1 MRELKLGFD
10 AKRLFCNKEGLGSY
24 ARTLLRDLQSAY
36 PQHEYH
42 LYTPRI
48 DNSIDH
54 SYFTESDRFIVH
66 YNASASKFWRYSN
79 ISKDLKRDNI
89 DVYIGLSNELPRG
102 LSDNGV
108 KSIVV
113 IHDLLYK
120 YYPSQFS
127 LVDRLIIKH
136 KLDHALSNA
145 DQVLAVSQHTKSDIA
160 RNYNISEEKIKVIY
174 QAVNKLYRAETNTQE
189 HGEYLLCVGSINER
203 KNLKLL
209 VDAYQHMDANDR
221 VPVIIAGNGGRY
233 KAELIEAIESYK
245 LEHLF
250 TFIGYVSDE
259 KLIELYKKAIALVF
273 PSRYEGFGIPVIES
287 LSMNIPVIACNSSSI
302 MEVVGQHGIVIDSYD
317 SVVLSEAIIKIIDPN
332 NRQTLLN
339 GVEKHLTKFDPET
352 ICNAYLH
359 SIKHTISS

>member
-24 ARTLLRDLQSAY
+24 ARTLLRDLQTAY

-66 YNASASKFWRYSN
+66 YNANTPKLWRYSK
-79 ISKDLKRDNI
+79 ISKDLKRHKI

-102 LSDNGV
+102 LSSNGI

-120 YYPSQFS
+120 YYPNQFS
-127 LVDRLIIKH
+127 FVDRHIIKH
-136 KLDHALSNA
+136 KLNHAISKA
-145 DQVLAVSQHTKSDIA
+145 DQVLAVSQHTKSDIV
-160 RNYNISEEKIKVIY
+160 RNYNIANEKIKVIY
-174 QAVNKLYRAETNTQE
+174 QSVNKLYRDANTQGN
-189 HGEYLLCVGSINER
+189 GEYLLCVGTINER

-209 VDAYQHMDANDR
+209 VDSYQHMDPNDR
-221 VPVIIAGNGGRY
+221 VPVLVAGNGGRY
-233 KAELIEAIESYK
+233 KVELIEAIKSYK

-259 KLIELYKKAIALVF
+259 KLIELYKKAIALIF

-302 MEVVGQHGIVIDSYD
+302 MEVVGQYGIVIDSYD
-317 SVVLSEAIIKIIDPN
+317 SVVLSEAIIQITDPN
-332 NRQTLLN
+332 NRQSLLN
-339 GVEKHLTKFDPET
+339 GVENHLRNFQSDV
-352 ICNAYLH
+352 ICKEYMQ
-359 SIKHTISS
+359 SIEHTVRT